1 MKKKII
7 IIISIIIVV
16 ICFILFVLSRMFGGF
31 MIEEGK
37 NIDLED
43 MNFVNVL
50 DNEKLTHIRIMSNEN
65 EESDSSAEIIYTF
78 KDNKCISERVR
89 FVYKDEKLA
98 NEQYRIWNEMNMINL
113 TLNKNVV
120 CFNSDGNIGN
130 TKEEIIEY
138 NSLEYVE
145 Y

>member
-65 EESDSSAEIIYTF
+65 EDSDSSAEIIYTF

>member
-1 MKKKII
+1 MKKKVI

-16 ICFILFVLSRMFGGF
+16 ICFILFILSRMFGGF

-50 DNEKLTHIRIMSNEN
+50 DDEKLTHIRIISNEN

-138 NSLEYVE
+138 NSLEYGE

>member
-1 MKKKII
+1 MKKKVI

-16 ICFILFVLSRMFGGF
+16 ICFILFILSRMFGGF

-50 DNEKLTHIRIMSNEN
+50 DDEKLTHIRIISNEN

>member
-1 MKKKII
+1 
-7 IIISIIIVV
+7 
-16 ICFILFVLSRMFGGF
+16 
-31 MIEEGK
+31 
-37 NIDLED
+37 
-43 MNFVNVL
+43 
-50 DNEKLTHIRIMSNEN
+50 
-65 EESDSSAEIIYTF
+65 
-78 KDNKCISERVR
+78 
-89 FVYKDEKLA
+89 
-98 NEQYRIWNEMNMINL
+98 MNMINL